1 VTAVVVSGA
10 ASAQRVVLSTMV
22 KMCVNPCDGGS
33 GPTRSTKMWEKWR
46 SEIGMG
52 IGLGEM

>member
-1 VTAVVVSGA
+1 MTAVVVSGA